1 MLQGLGEVHGG
12 EKGRYSIVMVCKVNL
27 LELRKDASRAG
38 G

>member
-1 MLQGLGEVHGG
+1 MKV
-12 EKGRYSIVMVCKVNL
+12 EKGRYSIVMVYKVNL